1 MRTEDAKA
9 GGAKFGLD
17 AEKVRP
23 RRDEALR
30 DHAAPAHEAV
40 GEDDGATHGRST
52 ERASVGWRPTSCGFC
67 GLVAKNSCRFP
78 PMLLA
83 LLPSLSLVL
92 QAIQTPVQR
101 RDFTLLSPR
110 AERIDL
116 LKNADYE
123 YILAKMPA
131 HKTRSSESLNNDPDM
146 SNDSENWK
154 QVWTE

>member
-1 MRTEDAKA
+1 
-9 GGAKFGLD
+9 
-17 AEKVRP
+17 
-23 RRDEALR
+23 
-30 DHAAPAHEAV
+30 
-40 GEDDGATHGRST
+40 
-52 ERASVGWRPTSCGFC
+52 
-67 GLVAKNSCRFP
+67 
-78 PMLLA
+78 MLLA

-146 SNDSENWK
+146 SNDSDNWT
-154 QVWTE
+154 QVKRRQPRPASFADATRSKIAAVGARRGLVELVVRERDRPGEPDRRCDARVRWQRAGEQGEEGEEREE